1 MPTFSPVILR
11 GFPCRVT
18 RFDDIVYASP
28 DGQPLLVDLYLPDEA
43 ARPLPVILFLHAG
56 GWLNHDRRFAPDLGR
71 FFAERGFAMASLDYR
86 SSRQAIF
93 PAALQDVIAGIQ
105 WLRSAGAEYGL
116 DPERIG
122 VWGASAGGH
131 LAALAALS
139 VPETRVRAV
148 AAVYSPVD
156 FLQMG
161 EESAGPRSYESR
173 FLGAPIRTVPELV
186 KQANPVTYV
195 QPGAPPF
202 LLVHGSADTSVP
214 VSQSELLYEALR
226 AAGNHVTLS
235 VIEGLEHGFLNDNRF
250 DQGPQRRHRLRASR
264 PGEPEQV
271 FDAPPLTFGT
281 FETFFKRHV

>member
-18 RFDDIVYASP
+18 RLDDIVYASP

-43 ARPLPVILFLHAG
+43 ARPLPVIVFLHAG

-139 VPETRVRAV
+139 APETRVRAV
-148 AAVYSPVD
+148 AAVYPPVD

-161 EESAGPRSYESR
+161 EESASPRSYESR
-173 FLGAPIRTVPELV
+173 FLGAPIRTVPE
-186 KQANPVTYV
+186 
-195 QPGAPPF
+195 
-202 LLVHGSADTSVP
+202 
-214 VSQSELLYEALR
+214 SQSELLYEALR
-226 AAGNHVTLS
+226 AAANHVTLS